1 MSWTVNSAFK
11 AGTDGCGGCGGC
23 SGWIPSEF
31 CGDYGCRSDLFG
43 LSGVFPN
50 IFVLGLNDLS
60 SETLSSTSSILSL
73 Q

>member
-1 MSWTVNSAFK
+1 MSWAVTSAFK
-11 AGTDGCGGCGGC
+11 AGTDGCGGC

-50 IFVLGLNDLS
+50 IFILCLNDLPP
-60 SETLSSTSSILSL
+60 ETLSSTSSILSL